1 MNEVSSRSHER
12 VDASMQIDPFLMRLC
27 LWTGVALVAMTVVG
41 FGWFMGYV
49 PPPSAAMSPEQML
62 TFVQTNKT
70 SILIGCALCT
80 FFWSFWVTWAAPLI
94 IYIRRMER
102 APLLTYASLANVGG
116 GAAVITTIAVSWTVM
131 AYRAENP
138 LIVQAFNDLGF
149 FLFLYT
155 WPPFAIWM
163 FIIAIAIL
171 RDVNPEPTF
180 PRWVA
185 FYNLW
190 TGFLMAPASLMGFFK
205 TGPFAYDGLLAFW
218 LVAVDFFLWM
228 LVMSVVTFPVI
239 ARDERRLKAGAGATA
254 AASVPGTLKPS
265 H

>member
-1 MNEVSSRSHER
+1 MTTATIRGDN
-12 VDASMQIDPFLMRLC
+12 QTDPFLMRVFV
-27 LWTGVALVAMTVVG
+27 WTGILLVVMTIIG
-41 FGWFMGYV
+41 FGWLLGYV
-49 PPPSAAMSPEQML
+49 DPPSPSMSGEELLVRVKANQM
-62 TFVQTNKT
+62 
-70 SILIGCALCT
+70 SMLIGCALCT
-80 FFWSFWVTWAAPLI
+80 FFWSFWVTWAAPIL

-131 AYRAENP
+131 AFRADNP
-138 LIVQAFNDLGF
+138 FIVQAFNDLGF

-163 FIIAIAIL
+163 WIIAIAIL
-171 RDVNPEPTF
+171 RDINPEPTF

-190 TGFLMAPASLMGFFK
+190 AGLLMAPASLMGLFK
-205 TGPFAYDGLLAFW
+205 SGPFAYNGLLAFW

-228 LVMSVVTFPVI
+228 VVMSVVMLQVI
-239 ARDERRLKAGAGATA
+239 SRDERK
-254 AASVPGTLKPS
+254 K
-265 H
+265 

>member
-1 MNEVSSRSHER
+1 VTNQGAECEPN
-12 VDASMQIDPFLMRLC
+12 QIDPVLMRLC
-27 LWTGVALVAMTVVG
+27 VSTGLLLVAMTGIG
-41 FGWFMGYV
+41 FGWLMGYV
-49 PPPSAAMSPEQML
+49 PPPRAATPPERIL
-62 TFVQTNKT
+62 VFVQEHQT
-70 SILIGCALCT
+70 SILIGSVVCT

-94 IYIRRMER
+94 IYIQRMER

-131 AYRAENP
+131 AYRAENA

-171 RDVNPEPTF
+171 RDINPEPTF

-185 FYNLW
+185 FYNVW
-190 TGFLMAPASLMGFFK
+190 AGILMAPASLMGLFK
-205 TGPFAYDGLLAFW
+205 NGPFAYDGLLAFW
-218 LVAVDFFLWM
+218 LVAIDFFLWM
-228 LVMSVVTFPVI
+228 LVMSVVTFQVI
-239 ARDERRLKAGAGATA
+239 AKDQRRIAMQRLVLAT
-254 AASVPGTLKPS
+254 TKQ
-265 H
+265 

>member
-1 MNEVSSRSHER
+1 VSSSANTRFEP
-12 VDASMQIDPFLMRLC
+12 IDPFLMRLC
-27 LWTGVALVAMTVVG
+27 VWTGIVLVAMTAIG
-41 FGWFMGYV
+41 FGGFLGYV
-49 PPPSAAMSPEQML
+49 DPPSPSIDAEAFL
-62 TFVQTNKT
+62 ARVQSNQT
-70 SILIGCALCT
+70 SMLIGCALCT

-131 AYRAENP
+131 AFRAENA

-190 TGFLMAPASLMGFFK
+190 AGILMAPASLMGLFK
-205 TGPFAYDGLLAFW
+205 SGPFAYNGLLAFW
-218 LVAVDFFLWM
+218 LVAIDFFLWM
-228 LVMSVVTFPVI
+228 VVMSVVMFPVI
-239 ARDERRLKAGAGATA
+239 ERDERRQLDQRPA
-254 AASVPGTLKPS
+254 
-265 H
+265 

>member
-1 MNEVSSRSHER
+1 MTHMSPTRTR
-12 VDASMQIDPFLMRLC
+12 DANAIDPFLMRLC
-27 LWTGVALVAMTVVG
+27 IWTGVALVAMTVVG
-41 FGWFMGYV
+41 FGWFLGYV
-49 PPPSAAMSPEQML
+49 DPPSPSISAADFLLRVQANQMSM
-62 TFVQTNKT
+62 
-70 SILIGCALCT
+70 LIGCAVCT
-80 FFWSFWVTWAAPLI
+80 FFWSFWVTWAAPIL

-131 AYRAENP
+131 AFRAEDA

-163 FIIAIAIL
+163 WIIAIAIL
-171 RDVNPEPTF
+171 RDINPEPTF

-190 TGFLMAPASLMGFFK
+190 AGLLMAPASLMGLFK
-205 TGPFAYDGLLAFW
+205 AGPFAYNGLLAFW
-218 LVAVDFFLWM
+218 LVAIDFFLWM
-228 LVMSVVTFPVI
+228 LVMSVVMFRVV
-239 ARDERRLKAGAGATA
+239 AEDERRIKGA
-254 AASVPGTLKPS
+254 
-265 H
+265 